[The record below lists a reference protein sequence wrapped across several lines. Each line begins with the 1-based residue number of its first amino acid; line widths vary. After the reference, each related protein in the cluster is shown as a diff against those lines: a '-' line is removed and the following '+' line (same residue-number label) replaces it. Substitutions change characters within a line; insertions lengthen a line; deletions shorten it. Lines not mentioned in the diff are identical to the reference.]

1 VQIEDVLPAERVVD
15 ALREADLLLF
25 VREPISARRGS
36 AIAGISCGLPVIAYR
51 GPHTIAPITEA
62 GVVLVPKART
72 QELGEAIIRVLSD
85 PEYGELLAERSR
97 AAYRSYSN

>member
-1 VQIEDVLPAERVVD
+1 MRCAKQICCCSCANRFRQGGAAP
-15 ALREADLLLF
+15 
-25 VREPISARRGS
+25 
-36 AIAGISCGLPVIAYR
+36 IAGISCGLPVIAYR